1 MYSMLGAVPTLT
13 PVCTS
18 PLTAKRQKKKKNDL
32 EHSPLNI
39 QSFQTIF
46 KSFLRKRALNLRIAL
61 VCSDAAYSQGT

>member
-39 QSFQTIF
+39 QT
-46 KSFLRKRALNLRIAL
+46 KL
-61 VCSDAAYSQGT
+61 SDYIQIISKKACTEP